1 MKMKHRLLL
10 MMLAVFLLLLSLGT
24 GIIIQQSFLSAVN
37 TEKDRALT
45 EAAIIA
51 SSIYQRAKDLELQ
64 PLRDEMAKQEAF
76 YKAQGVTLSMLQNG
90 RTLWGEEVK
99 EQEILPTENAR
110 RYFLRDKKLMIAQRL
125 SDTLTLLYERDL
137 NLLYSNRDRLL
148 SLALL
153 LCVAGSALILVSV
166 LVITKIVMRPIG
178 KLQKAAAK
186 IASGD
191 YSVSLPT
198 NGHDETAELAR
209 QFEKMAQAVKTRED
223 ELKEQAERKQLFID
237 SLAHEMRT
245 PLTAV
250 MGYARYL
257 QSVDAGEEE
266 RQKALSYIAGEAK
279 RLKSLDETLMTLT
292 RLHHDGAELSP
303 VDIPTLIVEAEKR
316 IRPLYEQKGITLTVA
331 AQEGMWRG
339 DEALLLLIAGNLLQ
353 NALTACSPGGAVT
366 IAGAPDG
373 LFVRDTGIGMTQEQL
388 QRACDPFYKAD
399 KARTRRAGGAGL
411 GLTLVKQAANLLGAQ
426 LTLDSK
432 PGEGTTARLIFHNS
446 VTTA

>member
-1 MKMKHRLLL
+1 MKLRHRLLL

-24 GIIIQQSFLSAVN
+24 GIIIQQSFSSAVI

-51 SSIYQRAKDLELQ
+51 SAIYQRAKNLDIQ

-76 YKAQGVTLSMLQNG
+76 YKAQGVTLSMLKDG
-90 RTLWGEEVK
+90 RTLWGDTISLP
-99 EQEILPTENAR
+99 EILPEEGAR
-110 RYFLRDKKLMIAQRL
+110 RYLLQDKKLTIAQRL
-125 SDTLTLLYERDL
+125 NDSLTLLYERDL
-137 NLLYSNRDRLL
+137 SGLYGNRDKLL
-148 SLALL
+148 SLALA
-153 LCVAGSALILVSV
+153 LCLAGSALILISV
-166 LVITKIVMRPIG
+166 FVITKVIMQPID
-178 KLQKAAAK
+178 KLQKAAGK

-198 NGHDETAELAR
+198 RGQDETAELAR
-209 QFEKMAQAVKTRED
+209 QFEKMVQAVKMRED

-257 QSVDAGEEE
+257 QSVDADEEE
-266 RQKALSYIAGEAK
+266 QQKALGYIAGEAK
-279 RLKSLDETLMTLT
+279 RLKNLDETLMSLT
-292 RLHHDGAELSP
+292 RMTRDGAELNP
-303 VDIPTLIVEAEKR
+303 VNIPLLLEEAAGR
-316 IRPLYEQKGITLTVA
+316 ARPLYAEKGVTLTVQA
-331 AQEGMWRG
+331 EDGVWQG

-353 NALTACSPGGAVT
+353 NALTASSPGGAVT
-366 IAGAPDG
+366 LRGAPG
-373 LFVRDTGIGMTQEQL
+373 LLSVADAGIGMTQEQL

-399 KARTRRAGGAGL
+399 KARTRKAGGAGL
-411 GLTLVKQAANLLGAQ
+411 GLTLVKQASALLGAR
-426 LTLDSK
+426 LHLASR
-432 PGEGTTARLIFHNS
+432 PGEGTTASLIFDNS

>member
-24 GIIIQQSFLSAVN
+24 GIIIQQSFLSAVT

-76 YKAQGVTLSMLQNG
+76 YKAQGVTLSMLQDG

-99 EQEILPTENAR
+99 EPEILPTENAR
-110 RYFLRDKKLMIAQRL
+110 RYFLRDKKLLIAQRL
-125 SDTLTLLYERDL
+125 NDTLTLLYERDL
-137 NLLYSNRDRLL
+137 SLLYSNRDRLL
-148 SLALL
+148 SLALV
-153 LCVAGSALILVSV
+153 LCIIGSALILVSV
-166 LVITKIVMRPIG
+166 LVITKIIMRPIG

-209 QFEKMAQAVKTRED
+209 QFEKMAEAVKTRED

-279 RLKSLDETLMTLT
+279 RLKNLDETLMTLT
-292 RLHHDGAELSP
+292 RLSHDGAELGS
-303 VDIPTLIVEAEKR
+303 VDIQALVKEAENRAK
-316 IRPLYEQKGITLTVA
+316 PLYEQKGVTLTA
-331 AQEGMWRG
+331 SAQEGVWLG

-353 NALTACSPGGAVT
+353 NALTACGPGGSVT
-366 IAGAPDG
+366 FTGAPDG

-411 GLTLVKQAANLLGAQ
+411 GLTLVKQAAELLDAQ
-426 LTLDSK
+426 LTLSSQ
-432 PGEGTTARLIFHNS
+432 PGEGTTASLTFDNS